1 MGLTYSSEPFEVGFK
16 VREISPTGL
25 KEANNHVMTSP
36 WKLLPSQ
43 TRTYLLSENG
53 GLLTASKK
61 TECVALS
68 CKELKSAHQQ

>member
-36 WKLLPSQ
+36 WKLLPS
-43 TRTYLLSENG
+43 
-53 GLLTASKK
+53 
-61 TECVALS
+61 
-68 CKELKSAHQQ
+68 